1 MLLNVQELLNLS
13 TRFEEVTQ
21 DFKFEY
27 SGPNGLD
34 LMPRSDINTL
44 KWFVESGHKSNSL
57 RDGYQAAYEIAEA
70 IITEYENGRTKEVRV
85 R

>member
-1 MLLNVQELLNLS
+1 MNVQELLNLR

-44 KWFVESGHKSNSL
+44 KWFVERGHKSNSL

-70 IITEYENGRTKEVRV
+70 IITEYENGRTEEVRV

>member
-1 MLLNVQELLNLS
+1 MNVQELLNLR

-34 LMPRSDINTL
+34 LMHRSDINTL

-70 IITEYENGRTKEVRV
+70 IITEYENGRTEEVRV

>member
-1 MLLNVQELLNLS
+1 MNVQELLNLR

-34 LMPRSDINTL
+34 LMHRSDINTL
-44 KWFVESGHKSNSL
+44 KWFIENGHKSNSL
-57 RDGYQAAYEIAEA
+57 RDGYQKAYELAEA
-70 IITEYENGRTKEVRV
+70 IITEYENGRTEETRDG
-85 R
+85 

>member
-1 MLLNVQELLNLS
+1 MNVQELLNLR

-57 RDGYQAAYEIAEA
+57 HDGYQAAYEIAEA

-85 R
+85 RQ